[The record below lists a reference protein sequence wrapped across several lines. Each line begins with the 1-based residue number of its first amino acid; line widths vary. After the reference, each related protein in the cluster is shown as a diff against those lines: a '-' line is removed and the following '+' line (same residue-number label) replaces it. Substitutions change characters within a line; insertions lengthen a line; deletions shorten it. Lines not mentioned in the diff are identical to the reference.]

1 MIQSYDLYMPTHLIF
16 GKGRISELKDA
27 VAGAGKKALITYGGG
42 SVKRSGLFTRVKEL
56 LESAGCSVSEFGGIE
71 PNPKITSVREGV
83 SLCKDEGIDFV
94 VAVGGG
100 SVLDASKAICCGAM
114 YPGDPWD
121 LVLDA
126 SKIKAY
132 LPLFDVITLAATGSE
147 YDGAGVITNDE
158 TKEKLSVGG
167 CFPVASILDPTYTM
181 TVPAKQ
187 TAAGVS
193 DIISH
198 TFEQYFVAEGSMLSD
213 GICES
218 MLKTVMHFG
227 PIALR
232 EPDNFEARGEIFAA
246 SSFGCCGLLAL
257 GRTKSAWPCHGIEHE
272 LSAWYDITHGVGLAI
287 ITPHWMRYCLE
298 HNHAAVA
305 PKFAQYGVNVLGL
318 NPADGVDVNAEKA
331 IEQTADFFR
340 SLGITQTLR
349 DFGID
354 DTHFGEMADHV
365 LTAWFGDYSKSF
377 APIDRAGIIE
387 ILTASL

>member
-1 MIQSYDLYMPTHLIF
+1 M
-16 GKGRISELKDA
+16 
-27 VAGAGKKALITYGGG
+27 
-42 SVKRSGLFTRVKEL
+42 
-56 LESAGCSVSEFGGIE
+56 
-71 PNPKITSVREGV
+71 
-83 SLCKDEGIDFV
+83 
-94 VAVGGG
+94 
-100 SVLDASKAICCGAM
+100 
-114 YPGDPWD
+114 
-121 LVLDA
+121 
-126 SKIKAY
+126 
-132 LPLFDVITLAATGSE
+132 
-147 YDGAGVITNDE
+147 ITNDE

-340 SLGITQTLR
+340 SLDITQTLR

-387 ILTASL
+387 ILTSSL

>member
-147 YDGAGVITNDE
+147 YDRTGVISNEE
-158 TKEKLSVGG
+158 TKEKLTIWGN
-167 CFPVASILDPTYTM
+167 FPVTSILDPEYTM
-181 TVPAKQ
+181 TVPANQ
-187 TAAGVS
+187 TAAGIA
-193 DIISH
+193 DIMSH
-198 TFEQYFVAEGSMLSD
+198 TFEQYIVRDGNMLSD
-213 GICES
+213 GFCES
-218 MLKTVMHFG
+218 MLRTVTHFG
-227 PIALR
+227 PIAVKD
-232 EPDNFEARGEIFAA
+232 PTNY
-246 SSFGCCGLLAL
+246 
-257 GRTKSAWPCHGIEHE
+257 P
-272 LSAWYDITHGVGLAI
+272 
-287 ITPHWMRYCLE
+287 
-298 HNHAAVA
+298 
-305 PKFAQYGVNVLGL
+305 
-318 NPADGVDVNAEKA
+318 
-331 IEQTADFFR
+331 
-340 SLGITQTLR
+340 
-349 DFGID
+349 
-354 DTHFGEMADHV
+354 
-365 LTAWFGDYSKSF
+365 
-377 APIDRAGIIE
+377 
-387 ILTASL
+387 